1 MYYFWTVGSVI
12 IIGKGKEQCAHSEAR
27 GAAAAAAAEA
37 LLGGW

>member
-1 MYYFWTVGSVI
+1 MYYFWTVGSV